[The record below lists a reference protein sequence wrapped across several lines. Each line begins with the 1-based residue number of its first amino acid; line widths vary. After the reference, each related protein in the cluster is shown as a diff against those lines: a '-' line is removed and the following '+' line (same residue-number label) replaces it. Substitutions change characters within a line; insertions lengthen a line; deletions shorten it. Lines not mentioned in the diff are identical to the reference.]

1 MAGRLRLAVTGI
13 QDQWLTGEPKISYF
27 SSIYKRHTR
36 FSTEAVSI
44 PITGNVSLGGNAI
57 ARIPNNVGDLLRSV
71 ILKLTLGE
79 LPNVTAPGN
88 LYNAS
93 PSTSVIQYV
102 DLVIGGQ
109 TIQRLTGDYIDLYN
123 QLHSNKDD
131 ANTTLY
137 YMNGHNNQIQIV
149 NTPKTFYLNLPFYFF
164 RNPSLAIPICA
175 ITRQLIELHIK
186 FRDADDDV
194 TFRYEEVSGNM
205 VRTKTDIG
213 SIIEASIITDFYFIT
228 RDEINFLL
236 TRPMEYL
243 ITQQQLSTMQFKPNE
258 SKKSALLKFT
268 NPVKELF
275 FLAKEETGTTHT
287 IPSFYTISDPVAT
300 FQAAGGSVIS
310 NNGLV
315 AVTYDNGS
323 AGEVNIY
330 EKDSNGNWPS
340 TASATYT
347 GSTGDYFGRVLGVS
361 DDGTRVAMQSASKIM
376 VVEKQSNAPTTYTV
390 TVAYV
395 NGGDRYHLNGVDR
408 PQLTFYRGSTY
419 IFDLSDPSN
428 SGHPL
433 GFVTASPYTDGV
445 VNNYSTNPPGTTGS
459 QVTWTVPTTATSPI
473 WYYCE
478 VHGTGMG
485 AMNTVTDLVAW
496 AQIGSDISG
505 SFIAV
510 TGSCMTGDG
519 TKVFGS
525 SAAQSGGTNI
535 TQVGADIDGEAA
547 NDYSG
552 SSVSIS
558 SDGSRVA
565 IGAFGN
571 DGTGSVAG
579 HVRVYDESGGTWTQ
593 VGADIDG
600 EAAFDRSGEGGEYA
614 GQSVSLS
621 GNGSRVAIGANS
633 NDGNGN
639 RSGHVR
645 VYDESGGTWTQ
656 VGADI
661 DGEAPEDFSG
671 WSVSLSE
678 DGSRVAIGAIYNDGT
693 DTSAGHVRVYAESGG
708 TWTQVGADIDGE
720 AATDQSGYSV
730 SMNSDGTRVAIGA
743 NQNDG
748 TGGNAGHVRVYAESG
763 GTWTQVGA
771 DIDGEAANDWSGVS
785 VSMNS
790 DGTRVAIGARFND
803 DNGNNAGH
811 VRVYDESGGTW
822 TQVGADIDGEAA
834 DDWSGAS
841 VSLSSDGTKLAVG
854 APYNDGNGNSAGHV
868 RVYAES
874 GGTWTQVG
882 ADIDGEAAGDR
893 SGASVSISGDGSRV
907 VIGAQ
912 YNDATSG
919 TTYSSEGHAR
929 VYSITN
935 QAAVPGATSS
945 WEYSGSSWSQYR
957 PDITGSQSVTRIS
970 HSTNGEILGLEDAN
984 KVIIYATTDGVSTYT
999 KRHADTEYNDQYHS
1013 LSSDGAN
1020 LVSLYSS
1027 GSKVWNGTNYVY
1039 DGAGGTQVPWYTT
1052 SADST
1057 VEISRNGN
1065 LVFWNDDSGGAFKLY
1080 SKSTVN
1086 ENVQWTLQTSLTR
1099 TAAVPLKMSALG
1111 SDAIIVTGVD
1121 SSTNANVY
1129 DITANPE
1136 RIEDR
1141 LLDTTSSDQEFSS
1154 HVTGK
1159 RSDYRFVKNI
1169 KFECNGKTMF
1179 DHTGTYLA
1187 YEQSL
1192 IHHTGCP
1199 DPGYEFYM
1207 YSFALKPE
1215 LYYPT
1220 GQLNM
1225 SRIIHKKLD
1234 VELDEVSTTR
1244 NINLSIYALN
1254 YNVLHVEGGLAGLKF

>member
-57 ARIPNNVGDLLRSV
+57 ARIPNNVGDLLRSA

-131 ANTTLY
+131 ADTTLY

-149 NTPKTFYLNLPFYFF
+149 NTPRTFYLNLPFYFF

-175 ITRQLIELHIK
+175 ITRQLIEIHIK

-213 SIIEASIITDFYFIT
+213 SIVEASIIADFYFIT

-287 IPSFYTISDPVAT
+287 IPPSYTISGPVAT
-300 FQAAGGSVIS
+300 FQASGGSVIS

-323 AGEVNIY
+323 TGEVNIY
-330 EKDSNGNWPS
+330 EKDSSGNWPS

-361 DDGTRVAMQSASKIM
+361 DDGTRVAMQSASKTM
-376 VVEKQSNAPTTYTV
+376 VVEKI
-390 TVAYV
+390 
-395 NGGDRYHLNGVDR
+395 G
-408 PQLTFYRGSTY
+408 
-419 IFDLSDPSN
+419 N
-428 SGHPL
+428 S
-433 GFVTASPYTDGV
+433 
-445 VNNYSTNPPGTTGS
+445 
-459 QVTWTVPTTATSPI
+459 WT
-473 WYYCE
+473 
-478 VHGTGMG
+478 
-485 AMNTVTDLVAW
+485 
-496 AQIGSDISG
+496 QIGSDITATFST
-505 SFIAV
+505 I
-510 TGSCMTGDG
+510 TGSCLTGDG

-525 SAAQSGGTNI
+525 CSVPDPVSTWTQLGSAINGQSSYDYTGWSVSISSDGTRVAIGAYGSDQGRTMVFEESGGTW
-535 TQVGADIDGEAA
+535 TQVGVDILGELSNDGGQ
-547 NDYSG
+547 DYSG
-552 SSVSIS
+552 YSVSLS

-565 IGAFGN
+565 IGAIHN
-571 DGTGSVAG
+571 SVSFVAYPNTNPNQYKG
-579 HVRVYDESGGTWTQ
+579 HVRVYAENGGAWSQ

-600 EAAFDRSGEGGEYA
+600 EDTFDY
-614 GQSVSLS
+614 
-621 GNGSRVAIGANS
+621 
-633 NDGNGN
+633 
-639 RSGHVR
+639 
-645 VYDESGGTWTQ
+645 
-656 VGADI
+656 
-661 DGEAPEDFSG
+661 SG
-671 WSVSLSE
+671 WSVSLS
-678 DGSRVAIGAIYNDGT
+678 D
-693 DTSAGHVRVYAESGG
+693 
-708 TWTQVGADIDGE
+708 
-720 AATDQSGYSV
+720 
-730 SMNSDGTRVAIGA
+730 DGTRVAIGA
-743 NQNDG
+743 
-748 TGGNAGHVRVYAESG
+748 YS
-763 GTWTQVGA
+763 
-771 DIDGEAANDWSGVS
+771 
-785 VSMNS
+785 
-790 DGTRVAIGARFND
+790 ND

-811 VRVYDESGGTW
+811 VRVYSESGGTW
-822 TQVGADIDGEAA
+822 TQMGADIDGEAA
-834 DDWSGAS
+834 EDQSGWS
-841 VSLSSDGTKLAVG
+841 VSLSGDGSRLAIG
-854 APYNDGNGNSAGHV
+854 ARYNDGGGSSSGHV
-868 RVYAES
+868 RVYSES
-874 GGTWTQVG
+874 GGSWTQLGSDIDGGAQFDYSGWSVSMSYDGTRVAIGAPGASHLGGVGHVAVYEESGGVWTQVG
-882 ADIDGEAAGDR
+882 SNIDGEATGDY
-893 SGASVSISGDGSRV
+893 SGQSVSISSDGTRV
-907 VIGAQ
+907 AIKDIGADRVRVYSESNGVWTKTGGNIAGVSAGRNPGNIPGKLVSMSGNGTRLIIGDP
-912 YNDATSG
+912 YNATSG
-919 TTYSSEGHAR
+919 TNGGQVRMFTL
-929 VYSITN
+929 
-935 QAAVPGATSS
+935 ATSTIPAVLS
-945 WEYSGSSWSQYR
+945 WEYSGSSWSEYR
-957 PDITGSQSVTRIS
+957 SDIIVNTAVSRIS
-970 HSTNGEILGLEDAN
+970 HSTNGEILGLEDVTSVGVGLYEYN
-984 KVIIYATTDGVSTYT
+984 TVIYATTDGVSTYT
-999 KRHADTEYNDQYHS
+999 KRHADTEYNEPYHS

-1020 LVSLYSS
+1020 LVSLGTL

-1057 VEISRNGN
+1057 VEISRNGS
-1065 LVFWNDDSGGAFKLY
+1065 LVFWNDDNTTNFKLY

-1086 ENVQWTLQTSLTR
+1086 GNVQWTLDSSLAR

-1121 SSTNANVY
+1121 SSTNANIY
-1129 DITANPE
+1129 DIIYNPE
-1136 RIEDR
+1136 RFEDH
-1141 LLDTTSSDQEFSS
+1141 LLNTSSSDQEFSS
-1154 HVTGK
+1154 HVAGK

-1169 KFECNGKTMF
+1169 RLECNGKTMF

-1254 YNVLHVEGGLAGLKF
+1254 YNVIHVEGGLAGLKF